1 MALIVVGSVAFDSV
15 ETPYGKAENVLGG
28 SATYFSIAASF
39 FTSVRL
45 VAVVGRD
52 FPEALLEIF
61 RRHGVDLSGLE
72 RSDGLT
78 FRWSG
83 SYTGDMNVAETRSCE
98 LNVLG
103 NFHPKLPAD
112 YRGSG
117 FCFLA
122 NCAPA
127 VQMEV
132 IHQLTRPQLVVCD
145 TMNHWIAD
153 DKKGVESVLRKV
165 NGVVLNDAEARMFAG
180 TENLPRAASHI
191 LEFGPSFV
199 VVKKGEH
206 GAMLATRE
214 GIFFTPAYPTRSV
227 VDPTGAG
234 DSFAGGLMGYLARA
248 EKFDFAALRRAM
260 VYGTVA
266 ASINVE
272 GFSLE
277 RLDNARYAEIE
288 ERSVSLIGMMT
299 VS

>member
-1 MALIVVGSVAFDSV
+1 
-15 ETPYGKAENVLGG
+15 
-28 SATYFSIAASF
+28 
-39 FTSVRL
+39 
-45 VAVVGRD
+45 
-52 FPEALLEIF
+52 
-61 RRHGVDLSGLE
+61 
-72 RSDGLT
+72 
-78 FRWSG
+78 
-83 SYTGDMNVAETRSCE
+83 
-98 LNVLG
+98 
-103 NFHPKLPAD
+103 
-112 YRGSG
+112 
-117 FCFLA
+117 
-122 NCAPA
+122 
-127 VQMEV
+127 
-132 IHQLTRPQLVVCD
+132 
-145 TMNHWIAD
+145 
-153 DKKGVESVLRKV
+153 
-165 NGVVLNDAEARMFAG
+165 MFAG